1 MASTSSARAAP
12 NAQAEGGGDVQQ
24 LQLPS
29 CNNDSVGNAPAPAP
43 MNPLLLASV
52 CCGSSGA
59 LKFLFDREDAQEP
72 PMAMPTQAFLDLL
85 AGYTPGSSTGERRLT
100 VPQPSNDV
108 EHGVHQPVLP
118 VADFHETEGVVD
130 QPASPAAGSHD
141 KIQDG
146 VDQPAIPGAACGEI
160 ENGAAQP
167 TLPATVFDD
176 IQEGIDQPALIEDVI
191 VQHDLPGAWLLKGVT
206 AEGDTA
212 LHVVASH
219 GDSTEFYKC
228 ARIINERDQGLL
240 FAMNRKGDTP
250 MHCAARAGKSQVL
263 SCLIVLAGSC
273 DRLQEL
279 LRKENGLKETAL
291 HDAVRIGRKDIVGS
305 LMEADPELANYP
317 KEGNSPLYL
326 AILVRRGAIA
336 GTLYDMSNGNLSYSG
351 PNGQNALHAAT
362 LKGRGLTELVLNWN
376 NSLSTHGDR
385 DGSTPLHLASS
396 FRRPISFRQLFQAN
410 PAPAYQADNQ
420 GLFPIHIAASMGR
433 KATIRFLLEKFP
445 SSAGL
450 RTAQGRT
457 FLHVAIV
464 KKRLNIV
471 SFVCQTPSLDWIL
484 NMRDNDGNT
493 ALHLAVKVS
502 SLRIFCC
509 LFGNMEVQ
517 LDLVNNNDESPVDL
531 SRRYVPQGM
540 HYGWDNE
547 KWICRALKMFG
558 DNHSGLRL
566 DQYEEK
572 YIRLL
577 KPEDRVKEAEK
588 VKDSSQILGIGSV
601 LIATVAF
608 GATFAVPGG
617 FIADD
622 HTNRG
627 TPTLAGRYTFDAFM
641 MANALAFI
649 CSSIATVALMF
660 SGSPLVNLRTR
671 QINLGTSYFFMSSSL
686 TCLSAA
692 FALGVY
698 MVLAPVAHATAI
710 AICVL
715 SPLVVLYGN
724 LEYLLKL
731 GIFARPLYLRM
742 GPIRALK
749 LLASMITMRL
759 VNQLWPFVLIF
770 GWAAIAQKLRNH

>member
-1 MASTSSARAAP
+1 MSRS
-12 NAQAEGGGDVQQ
+12 
-24 LQLPS
+24 
-29 CNNDSVGNAPAPAP
+29 NDSSPGDMMSKTAP

-52 CCGSSGA
+52 CFGSSAA
-59 LKFLFDREDAQEP
+59 LEFLFRREDAQEP
-72 PMAMPTQAFLDLL
+72 PMVMPTQEFLDLL
-85 AGYTPGSSTGERRLT
+85 VGYTLGNSARGRLT
-100 VPQPSNDV
+100 VLAPDDV
-108 EHGVHQPVLP
+108 ELGIY
-118 VADFHETEGVVD
+118 
-130 QPASPAAGSHD
+130 QPASSGSLEDDIYQSASSGSLEGDIDQSALPAA
-141 KIQDG
+141 
-146 VDQPAIPGAACGEI
+146 AR
-160 ENGAAQP
+160 
-167 TLPATVFDD
+167 
-176 IQEGIDQPALIEDVI
+176 
-191 VQHDLPGAWLLKGVT
+191 LLQGVT

-212 LHVVASH
+212 LHAVASH
-219 GDSTEFYKC
+219 GDSTEFQKC

-240 FAMNRKGDTP
+240 FAVNRKGDTP
-250 MHCAARAGKSQVL
+250 LHCAARAGNSQVL
-263 SCLIVLAGSC
+263 SCLIELVESC
-273 DRLQEL
+273 DRLHEL
-279 LRKENGLKETAL
+279 LRKENVLKETAL
-291 HDAVRIGRKDIVGS
+291 HDAVRIGRKDIVES

-317 KEGNSPLYL
+317 KEGTSPLYL
-326 AILVRRGAIA
+326 AILLRWGGIA

-351 PNGQNALHAAT
+351 PNGQNALHTAT
-362 LKGRGLTELVLNWN
+362 LQGRGFTKLVLNWN

-396 FRRPISFRQLFQAN
+396 FWRHISFRQLFQAN

-433 KATIRFLLEKFP
+433 KATIRYLLEKFP

-517 LDLVNNNDESPVDL
+517 LDLANNNDESPVDL

-540 HYGWDNE
+540 HYNWDNE

-558 DNHSGLRL
+558 DNHSGLRR

-572 YIRLL
+572 YGRLL

-588 VKDSSQILGIGSV
+588 MKDSSQILGIGSV
-601 LIATVAF
+601 LIATVTF

-671 QINLGTSYFFMSSSL
+671 KINLGTSYFFMSSSL

-724 LEYLLKL
+724 LESLLKL

-749 LLASMITMRL
+749 WLARVITMKL
-759 VNQLWPFVLIF
+759 VRKLWPFVLIF